1 MVSGSGEG
9 AMIHE
14 MKTHFTKQ
22 KETEQ
27 TMRTNSGKAKKLEPS
42 EEDNTAKAE
51 LYSSG
56 NLSAT

>member
-1 MVSGSGEG
+1 
-9 AMIHE
+9 MIHE

-27 TMRTNSGKAKKLEPS
+27 TIRTNSGKAKKLEPS

-56 NLSAT
+56 NLSAA

>member
-1 MVSGSGEG
+1 MLSGSGEG

-14 MKTHFTKQ
+14 MKTPFTKQ
-22 KETEQ
+22 KEAKQ
-27 TMRTNSGKAKKLEPS
+27 TIRTNSGKAKKLEPS

-56 NLSAT
+56 NLLVA